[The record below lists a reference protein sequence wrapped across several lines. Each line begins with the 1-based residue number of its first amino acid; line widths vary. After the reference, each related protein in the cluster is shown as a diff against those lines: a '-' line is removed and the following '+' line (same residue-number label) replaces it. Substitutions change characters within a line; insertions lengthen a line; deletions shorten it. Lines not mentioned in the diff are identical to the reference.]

1 MFACSG
7 PGADAIITRSI
18 EIGNTHAVVAG
29 GLFLASLTVIALG
42 RRRWAIPAA
51 LAGLVAFHPAWTID
65 AISGDCGYLK
75 RDASWVFT
83 GLGCVGLCWQ
93 VGGEFWGRRGG
104 GRARGT

>member
-7 PGADAIITRSI
+7 PGAGATIARSI

-29 GLFLASLTVIALG
+29 GLFLASLAVVALG
-42 RRRWAIPAA
+42 RRRWAVPTA
-51 LAGLVAFHPAWTID
+51 LAGLVALHPAWTID

-93 VGGEFWGRRGG
+93 VSSELWRQRNNGRTGG
-104 GRARGT
+104 T